1 MASCA
6 TTLENLISVGVV
18 GDAATSWVW
27 SDGDDD
33 QMRLIC
39 PNCDAEYLVDD
50 AAIPD
55 TGRDVQC
62 SNCGHA
68 WFQLRPEVEAM
79 LAQEEALFGT
89 VDAEPA
95 PAAVAPAPVPPAPV
109 APAPPTPVPTP
120 VPTVETVSE
129 PVRRNLDESILAVL
143 REEAEREAAA
153 RRAEAPPME
162 AQVDMGLPE
171 PEPAPAAGLLDG
183 TARRLARLKGLDPDA
198 RPVPPPKPGS
208 RRELLP
214 DIEEIN
220 SSLKPAQRPAP
231 DPDDGDDL
239 HANGSSGFRSGFLVM
254 LILAAGLVAAYV
266 MAPKIAQQFPAAEG
280 AMTAYV
286 AQVDAARLWL
296 DGVLRGLTEQLQSVT
311 GQSPAP

>member
-1 MASCA
+1 
-6 TTLENLISVGVV
+6 
-18 GDAATSWVW
+18 
-27 SDGDDD
+27 
-33 QMRLIC
+33 MRLIC

-79 LAQEEALFGT
+79 LAQEEALFGA

-95 PAAVAPAPVPPAPV
+95 PAAVTPAPPAPAP
-109 APAPPTPVPTP
+109 
-120 VPTVETVSE
+120 TVESVSE

-162 AQVDMGLPE
+162 SQVDMGLPE
-171 PEPAPAAGLLDG
+171 PEPAPAAGLLDA

-220 SSLKPAQRPAP
+220 SSLKPTQRPAP
-231 DPDDGDDL
+231 DDADDDDL
-239 HANGSSGFRSGFLVM
+239 PPSAGSGFRSGFLVM

-266 MAPKIAQQFPAAEG
+266 MAPKISAQFPAAAD

-296 DGVLRGLTEQLQSVT
+296 DGILRGLTERLQSVT

>member
-1 MASCA
+1 
-6 TTLENLISVGVV
+6 
-18 GDAATSWVW
+18 
-27 SDGDDD
+27 
-33 QMRLIC
+33 MRLIC

-50 AAIPD
+50 SAIPD

-89 VDAEPA
+89 PEAEPA
-95 PAAVAPAPVPPAPV
+95 PVTVPDPVPDAI
-109 APAPPTPVPTP
+109 AETPPTA
-120 VPTVETVSE
+120 VSE
-129 PVRRNLDESILAVL
+129 PIRRNLDESILSVL

-153 RRAEAPPME
+153 RRAEAPPIE
-162 AQVDMGLPE
+162 AQEELGL
-171 PEPAPAAGLLDG
+171 PEPAPAPAAIAPDA

-220 SSLKPAQRPAP
+220 SSLKPAQRVST
-231 DPDDGDDL
+231 DDEDDL
-239 HANGSSGFRSGFLVM
+239 PAVGAASGFRSGFMVM
-254 LILAAGLVAAYV
+254 LILAAVLVAVYV
-266 MAPKIAQQFPAAEG
+266 MAPKVSQQFPAAEG

-286 AQVDAARLWL
+286 GHVDAARLWL
-296 DGVLRGLTEQLQSVT
+296 DDVLRGLTERLQGVM
-311 GQSPAP
+311 GQSAP

>member
-1 MASCA
+1 
-6 TTLENLISVGVV
+6 
-18 GDAATSWVW
+18 
-27 SDGDDD
+27 
-33 QMRLIC
+33 MRLIC

-79 LAQEEALFGT
+79 LAQEEALFGS
-89 VDAEPA
+89 AESEPA
-95 PAAVAPAPVPPAPV
+95 PTRTATPNPAAPEPVKAPVPEPVKAPV
-109 APAPPTPVPTP
+109 PA
-120 VPTVETVSE
+120 VEAVSE
-129 PVRRNLDESILAVL
+129 PVRRNLDESILTVL

-153 RRAEAPPME
+153 RRAEAPAIE
-162 AQVDMGLPE
+162 AQVEMGLPE
-171 PEPAPAAGLLDG
+171 PAPAPAAGLATA
-183 TARRLARLKGLDPDA
+183 TARRLARLKGQDPDA

-220 SSLKPAQRPAP
+220 SSLKPTQRPQL
-231 DPDDGDDL
+231 DEDGEEIL
-239 HANGSSGFRSGFLVM
+239 PTNAGSGFRSGFLLM
-254 LILAAGLVAAYV
+254 LILAAGLVATYV
-266 MAPKIAQQFPAAEG
+266 MAPKIAQQFPGAEG

-286 AQVDAARLWL
+286 AQVDAVRLWL
-296 DGVLRGLTEQLQSVT
+296 DGVLRGLTERLQSIT
-311 GQSPAP
+311 GPSSAP

>member
-1 MASCA
+1 
-6 TTLENLISVGVV
+6 
-18 GDAATSWVW
+18 
-27 SDGDDD
+27 
-33 QMRLIC
+33 MRLIC

-79 LAQEEALFGT
+79 LAQEEALFGAVEDT
-89 VDAEPA
+89 TSPA
-95 PAAVAPAPVPPAPV
+95 SAVPQPTPPVADMPAAVS
-109 APAPPTPVPTP
+109 
-120 VPTVETVSE
+120 TVGTVSE
-129 PVRRNLDESILAVL
+129 PVRRNLDESILSVL

-162 AQVDMGLPE
+162 AQVEMGLPE
-171 PEPAPAAGLLDG
+171 PAAPPAPSAGVLDA

-198 RPVPPPKPGS
+198 RPVPPAKPGS

-220 SSLKPAQRPAP
+220 SSLKPTQRPTL
-231 DPDDGDDL
+231 DEDGEEIL
-239 HANGSSGFRSGFLVM
+239 PATPSSGFRSGFLLM
-254 LILAAGLVAAYV
+254 LILAAALVAAYV
-266 MAPKIAQQFPAAEG
+266 MAPKIAQQFPGAEG

-296 DGVLRGLTEQLQSVT
+296 DGVLRGLTEQLQSVS
-311 GQSPAP
+311 GQAPAS

>member
-1 MASCA
+1 
-6 TTLENLISVGVV
+6 
-18 GDAATSWVW
+18 
-27 SDGDDD
+27 
-33 QMRLIC
+33 MRLIC

-79 LAQEEALFGT
+79 LAQEEALFGA
-89 VDAEPA
+89 VEAG
-95 PAAVAPAPVPPAPV
+95 PAASAA
-109 APAPPTPVPTP
+109 PTPTPTP
-120 VPTVETVSE
+120 TPAVETVSE
-129 PVRRNLDESILAVL
+129 PVRRNLDESILSVL

-153 RRAEAPPME
+153 RRAEAPRIE
-162 AQVDMGLPE
+162 AQVEMGLPE
-171 PEPAPAAGLLDG
+171 PSPAPAAGLTDA

-220 SSLKPAQRPAP
+220 SSLKPTQRPVL
-231 DPDDGDDL
+231 DEDGEEISS
-239 HANGSSGFRSGFLVM
+239 ANTSSGFRSGFLLM
-254 LILAAGLVAAYV
+254 LILAAALVAAYV
-266 MAPKIAQQFPAAEG
+266 MAPKIAQQFPSAEG

-311 GQSPAP
+311 GQASAP

>member
-1 MASCA
+1 
-6 TTLENLISVGVV
+6 
-18 GDAATSWVW
+18 
-27 SDGDDD
+27 
-33 QMRLIC
+33 MRLIC

-79 LAQEEALFGT
+79 LAQEEALFGSAE
-89 VDAEPA
+89 AEPA
-95 PAAVAPAPVPPAPV
+95 RAPAAAAAAPAAPASAPPAPVSPAPVPPAPV
-109 APAPPTPVPTP
+109 APPVSAPPPVAG
-120 VPTVETVSE
+120 TVSE
-129 PVRRNLDESILAVL
+129 PVRRNLDESILSVL

-153 RRAEAPPME
+153 RRAETPRAEAPRIE
-162 AQVDMGLPE
+162 AQVEMGLPE
-171 PEPAPAAGLLDG
+171 PTPAPAPGLLDA
-183 TARRLARLKGLDPDA
+183 TARRLARLKGQDPDA

-220 SSLKPAQRPAP
+220 SSLKPTQRPVL
-231 DPDDGDDL
+231 DEDGEEIL
-239 HANGSSGFRSGFLVM
+239 PANPGSGFRSGFLLM
-254 LILAAGLVAAYV
+254 LILAAALVAAYV
-266 MAPKIAQQFPAAEG
+266 MAPKIAQQFPGAQD

-286 AQVDAARLWL
+286 AQIDALRLWL

-311 GQSPAP
+311 GPSSAP

>member
-1 MASCA
+1 
-6 TTLENLISVGVV
+6 
-18 GDAATSWVW
+18 
-27 SDGDDD
+27 
-33 QMRLIC
+33 MRLIC

-50 AAIPD
+50 SAIPD

-89 VDAEPA
+89 PEAEPA
-95 PAAVAPAPVPPAPV
+95 PVTVPDAVPDPVPDAVAETPPPA
-109 APAPPTPVPTP
+109 
-120 VPTVETVSE
+120 VSE
-129 PVRRNLDESILAVL
+129 PIRRNLDESILSVL

-153 RRAEAPPME
+153 RRAEAPPIE
-162 AQVDMGLPE
+162 AQEELGL
-171 PEPAPAAGLLDG
+171 PEPAPAAAAAPDA

-220 SSLKPAQRPAP
+220 SSLKPAQRAST
-231 DPDDGDDL
+231 DEAEDVAAVG
-239 HANGSSGFRSGFLVM
+239 AASGFRSGFMVM
-254 LILAAGLVAAYV
+254 LILAAILVAVYV
-266 MAPKIAQQFPAAEG
+266 MAPKISAQFPAAEG

-286 AQVDAARLWL
+286 AQVDAVRLWL
-296 DGVLRGLTEQLQSVT
+296 DEALRGLTERLQGVMGHAGS
-311 GQSPAP
+311 

>member
-1 MASCA
+1 
-6 TTLENLISVGVV
+6 
-18 GDAATSWVW
+18 
-27 SDGDDD
+27 
-33 QMRLIC
+33 MRLIC

-79 LAQEEALFGT
+79 LAQEEALFGAVEDT
-89 VDAEPA
+89 TSPA
-95 PAAVAPAPVPPAPV
+95 SVVPQPTQPVADVPAAV
-109 APAPPTPVPTP
+109 
-120 VPTVETVSE
+120 PTVGTVSE
-129 PVRRNLDESILAVL
+129 PVRRNLDESILSVL

-153 RRAEAPPME
+153 RRAEAPPIE
-162 AQVDMGLPE
+162 AQVEMGLPE
-171 PEPAPAAGLLDG
+171 PAATPAPSAGVLDA

-198 RPVPPPKPGS
+198 RPVPPAKPGS

-220 SSLKPAQRPAP
+220 SSLKPTQRPTL
-231 DPDDGDDL
+231 DEDGEEIL
-239 HANGSSGFRSGFLVM
+239 PATPSSGFRSGFLLM
-254 LILAAGLVAAYV
+254 LILAAALVAAYV
-266 MAPKIAQQFPAAEG
+266 MAPKIAQQFPGAEG

-296 DGVLRGLTEQLQSVT
+296 DGVLRGLTEQLQSVS
-311 GQSPAP
+311 GQAPAS

>member
-1 MASCA
+1 
-6 TTLENLISVGVV
+6 
-18 GDAATSWVW
+18 
-27 SDGDDD
+27 
-33 QMRLIC
+33 MRLIC

-79 LAQEEALFGT
+79 LAQEEALFGAVEDT
-89 VDAEPA
+89 TSPA
-95 PAAVAPAPVPPAPV
+95 SAVPQPTPPVADMPAPVP
-109 APAPPTPVPTP
+109 
-120 VPTVETVSE
+120 TVGTVSE
-129 PVRRNLDESILAVL
+129 PVRRNLDESILSVL

-162 AQVDMGLPE
+162 AQVEMGLPE
-171 PEPAPAAGLLDG
+171 PAAPPAPSAGVLDA

-198 RPVPPPKPGS
+198 RPVPPAKPGS

-220 SSLKPAQRPAP
+220 SSLKPTQRPTL
-231 DPDDGDDL
+231 DEDGEEIL
-239 HANGSSGFRSGFLVM
+239 PATPSSGFRSGFLLM
-254 LILAAGLVAAYV
+254 LILAAALVAAYV
-266 MAPKIAQQFPAAEG
+266 MAPKIAQQFPGAEG

-296 DGVLRGLTEQLQSVT
+296 DGVLRGLTEQLQSVS
-311 GQSPAP
+311 GQAPGP

>member
-1 MASCA
+1 
-6 TTLENLISVGVV
+6 
-18 GDAATSWVW
+18 
-27 SDGDDD
+27 
-33 QMRLIC
+33 MRLIC

-79 LAQEEALFGT
+79 LAQEEALFGAVQT
-89 VDAEPA
+89 DPSPAPVQRTPPPPAAQPKPRAPEVPA
-95 PAAVAPAPVPPAPV
+95 PA
-109 APAPPTPVPTP
+109 
-120 VPTVETVSE
+120 VESVSE
-129 PVRRNLDESILAVL
+129 PVRRNLDESILNVL

-153 RRAEAPPME
+153 RRAEAPRME
-162 AQVDMGLPE
+162 AQVEMGLPE
-171 PEPAPAAGLLDG
+171 PAPAPATGAATA

-220 SSLKPAQRPAP
+220 SSLKPAQRPVLDEEGEEILP
-231 DPDDGDDL
+231 STTG
-239 HANGSSGFRSGFLVM
+239 SGFRSGFLLM
-254 LILAAGLVAAYV
+254 LILAAGLVAAYA
-266 MAPKIAQQFPAAEG
+266 MAPKIVQQFPGAEG
-280 AMTAYV
+280 AMTVFV
-286 AQVDAARLWL
+286 AQVDGLRLWL
-296 DGVLRGLTEQLQSVT
+296 DGLLRGLTEQLQSVT
-311 GQSPAP
+311 GRSPAP